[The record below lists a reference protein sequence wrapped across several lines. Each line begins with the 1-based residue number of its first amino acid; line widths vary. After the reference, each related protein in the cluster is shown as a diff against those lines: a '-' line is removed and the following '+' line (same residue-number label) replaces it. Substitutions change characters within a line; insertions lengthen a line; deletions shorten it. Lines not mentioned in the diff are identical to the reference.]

1 MKNHVSNPPP
11 VPAHDASQR
20 EPIQPRRGWPYA
32 AIAAAGVVGIVGGI
46 AAGVAIGGATTET
59 ATPTACITA
68 IDLADEALAVTSN
81 AMGTITEAFTALS
94 IGNETLASVIMED
107 LDEDTQKISD
117 MQADYH
123 SAKDECRASH
133 DQ

>member
-1 MKNHVSNPPP
+1 MKNHETHLPPP
-11 VPAHDASQR
+11 VPASDASQR

-68 IDLADEALAVTSN
+68 IDLADEALAVTSD
-81 AMGTITEAFTALS
+81 AMGTIADGFLALS
-94 IGNETLASVIMED
+94 DGNVLLADIIMSD
-107 LDEDTQKISD
+107 LDSDTEKITE
-117 MQADYH
+117 MQDAYH
-123 SAKDECRASH
+123 EAKDECRASH
-133 DQ
+133 D